1 MLKKEITYTDYD
13 GNQRTENHYFN
24 LSKPELIKW
33 QAYMNGNLV
42 EKLTSIVKS
51 GDTGLIMKT
60 YEELIKMSYGIKSE
74 DNKFF
79 DKSEE
84 ISKRFMQSA
93 AYETMFMDLFTKE
106 GEAEAFINGII
117 PADLRE
123 QLAQMPQ
130 LPA

>member
-13 GNQRTENHYFN
+13 GNKRTENFYFN
-24 LSKPELIKW
+24 LTKPELIKW
-33 QAYMNGNLV
+33 QAYMQGNLV
-42 EKLTSIVKS
+42 EKLTAIVKS

-60 YEELIKMSYGIKSE
+60 YEELIKKSYGEKSE
-74 DNKFF
+74 DGKFF
-79 DKSEE
+79 DKSEK
-84 ISKRFMQSA
+84 ISERFMQSA
-93 AYETMFMDLFTKE
+93 AYEVMFLDLFTKE